1 MFWTK
6 MRKKIFVLAAAA
18 FLAAGMENFEVVSL
32 AAPAENGIGPGFD
45 NMPEEASAETGETA
59 ETGGEAS
66 AKTGETAETGGEAS
80 AETGETAETGEEA
93 SAETG
98 AEASAETLSL
108 IHI

>member
-59 ETGGEAS
+59 EPARPARQRKPAGRRPRRPARWT
-66 AKTGETAETGGEAS
+66 
-80 AETGETAETGEEA
+80 
-93 SAETG
+93 
-98 AEASAETLSL
+98 
-108 IHI
+108 

>member
-45 NMPEEASAETGETA
+45 NMPEEASGDRRDS
-59 ETGGEAS
+59 GNRRGS
-66 AKTGETAETGGEAS
+66 AGRPARQRKPAHPARPARQRKPELRRPQRPARWT
-80 AETGETAETGEEA
+80 
-93 SAETG
+93 
-98 AEASAETLSL
+98 
-108 IHI
+108 

>member
-45 NMPEEASAETGETA
+45 NMPEEASGETGETA

-66 AKTGETAETGGEAS
+66 GETGETAETGGEAS
-80 AETGETAETGEEA
+80 GETGETAGNR
-93 SAETG
+93 S
-98 AEASAETLSL
+98 
-108 IHI
+108 